1 MSYYFVIIS
10 PRDSPLYEVHLSS
23 KPSGGGSAGLS
34 AGLGGFGGGLFGG
47 ASTSTSTSAQSST
60 AAAAANWSSDAT
72 ATTPK
77 ASLAALPR
85 RDDDDDDDGNIP
97 PGGAFNFSAS
107 LSALASGL
115 RGLDGLGG
123 GASAFSDGAAGAT
136 AAGATATAATPRAAT
151 GLTSYTWRSTLQ
163 MIAHSSLDSIYD
175 KSLCTSQ
182 MYLRTI
188 DRTHQQF
195 VSCFLLPNR
204 YFFVILHEHKH
215 EEGIR
220 NFFLDAWELLL
231 KTFINPLHDPL
242 NPIRSPAFDTRIRA
256 SARRH
261 L

>member
-47 ASTSTSTSAQSST
+47 ASSSAQST
-60 AAAAANWSSDAT
+60 AAAAA
-72 ATTPK
+72 
-77 ASLAALPR
+77 AAANP
-85 RDDDDDDDGNIP
+85 
-97 PGGAFNFSAS
+97 S
-107 LSALASGL
+107 
-115 RGLDGLGG
+115 
-123 GASAFSDGAAGAT
+123 GAA
-136 AAGATATAATPRAAT
+136 AAAAAAAATPRAGT

-175 KSLCTSQ
+175 KSLRTSQ

-188 DRTHQQF
+188 DRTQQQF